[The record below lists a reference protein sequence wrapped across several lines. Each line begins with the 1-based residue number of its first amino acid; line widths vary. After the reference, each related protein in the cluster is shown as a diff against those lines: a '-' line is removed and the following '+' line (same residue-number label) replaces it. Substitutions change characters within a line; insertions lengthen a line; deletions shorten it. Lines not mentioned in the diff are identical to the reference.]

1 MAMTTGRGMLALG
14 TAGVLLAFGALIAVL
29 VDPFTRVP
37 MTVDATTEWLAR
49 ILLALGVAWLV
60 IGMLAARTRLVRR
73 PGAAAARAT
82 WIAST
87 RPWRARESSL
97 GLLPLDRWLM
107 ILVPGGLLV
116 TTRVVQTPRDGLVGI
131 AIAILGWLLFAT
143 AVRLLLG
150 RRSPW
155 PIIAA
160 VGGALVLRCVVAL
173 LAVALSGPD
182 GVWPTLWS
190 VPAAR
195 IVYLMVAFALLA
207 WVFVVAGWSLAPQL
221 GRPRAAGIALAG
233 VGIGTALPAGTIALA
248 GAGDA
253 LRSWNEQ
260 VGILPWDLA
269 RLTGMRDG
277 AFPVEL
283 VGVAAV
289 IGVIATVVGILL
301 ALPRRVYER
310 RAR

>member
-1 MAMTTGRGMLALG
+1 MVALGISGILLALG
-14 TAGVLLAFGALIAVL
+14 AVIAVL

-37 MTVDATTEWLAR
+37 MMVDATTEWLAR
-49 ILLALGVAWLV
+49 LLLLLGAAWVV
-60 IGMLAARTRLVRR
+60 IGMLAARTSLVRR

-87 RPWRARESSL
+87 RPWRARESTL
-97 GLLPLDRWLM
+97 GVLPLDRWLM

-116 TTRVVQTPRDGLVGI
+116 TTRIVQTPRDGLWGVAV
-131 AIAILGWLLFAT
+131 AIAGWLLFAF

-173 LAVALSGPD
+173 IAVALSGPE
-182 GVWPTLWS
+182 GIWPDLWALP
-190 VPAAR
+190 VVR
-195 IVYLMVAFALLA
+195 ILYLMVAFALVA
-207 WVFVVAGWSLAPQL
+207 WVFVAAGWALSAQL
-221 GRPRAAGIALAG
+221 GRRRAGGIALAG
-233 VGIGTALPAGTIALA
+233 MGIGYALPAATIALM
-248 GAGDA
+248 GARDA

-260 VGILPWDLA
+260 IGILPWDLA

-277 AFPVEL
+277 AFPVEVVAVTAVIGAVVTI
-283 VGVAAV
+283 VGVA
-289 IGVIATVVGILL
+289 L
-301 ALPRRVYER
+301 ALPDRVWARRVR
-310 RAR
+310 

>member
-1 MAMTTGRGMLALG
+1 MVALGISGILLALG
-14 TAGVLLAFGALIAVL
+14 AVIAVL

-37 MTVDATTEWLAR
+37 MMVDATTEWLAR
-49 ILLALGVAWLV
+49 LLLLLGAAWLV
-60 IGMLAARTRLVRR
+60 IGMLAARTSLVRR

-87 RPWRARESSL
+87 RPWRARESTL
-97 GLLPLDRWLM
+97 GVLPLDRWLM

-116 TTRVVQTPRDGLVGI
+116 TTRIVQTPRDGLWGVAV
-131 AIAILGWLLFAT
+131 AIAGWLLFAF

-173 LAVALSGPD
+173 IAVALSGPE
-182 GVWPTLWS
+182 GIWPDLWALP
-190 VPAAR
+190 VVR
-195 IVYLMVAFALLA
+195 ILYLMVAFALVA
-207 WVFVVAGWSLAPQL
+207 WVFVAAGWALSAQL
-221 GRPRAAGIALAG
+221 GRRRAGGIALAG
-233 VGIGTALPAGTIALA
+233 MGIGYALPAATIALM
-248 GAGDA
+248 GARDA

-260 VGILPWDLA
+260 IGILPWDLA

-277 AFPVEL
+277 AFPVEVVAVTAVIGGVVTI
-283 VGVAAV
+283 VGVA
-289 IGVIATVVGILL
+289 L
-301 ALPRRVYER
+301 ALPDRVYARRVR
-310 RAR
+310 